1 MKNKIVTFCFCLITQ
16 IILAQTFTKR
26 DSLQG
31 GLSFERTCFDVLHYA
46 LDITTNPDEKFISGV
61 NHIAF
66 KIVENTKRIQLDLF
80 ENMKVDSIV
89 LWDKRKMFS
98 LNKDS
103 SSGES
108 LKYKRKYDAVFID
121 FEEELKKGE
130 DYIIRF
136 YYSGDRKSTRL
147 NSSH

>member
-1 MKNKIVTFCFCLITQ
+1 LH
-16 IILAQTFTKR
+16 
-26 DSLQG
+26 
-31 GLSFERTCFDVLHYA
+31 SFPTRRSSDL
-46 LDITTNPDEKFISGV
+46 
-61 NHIAF
+61 
-66 KIVENTKRIQLDLF
+66 VENTKRIQLDLF

-136 YYSGDRKSTRL
+136 YYSGKPFEAINAPWVDGFVWKIDSNGKHVVGVAVQGTEASL
-147 NSSH
+147 

>member
-89 LWDKRKMFS
+89 LWRS
-98 LNKDS
+98 
-103 SSGES
+103 
-108 LKYKRKYDAVFID
+108 
-121 FEEELKKGE
+121 EERRVGNVCRYRAAE
-130 DYIIRF
+130 
-136 YYSGDRKSTRL
+136 
-147 NSSH
+147 